1 MGLVAC
7 CLVIVYH
14 GRRAHVY
21 TCRRLALVGVL
32 GADVLRPRRR
42 VVAVRGRACTCVF
55 LALHGAFD
63 VVEDTCG
70 AKWCARVGVVHV
82 EVSSVGLFARSALR
96 VCPESDDDRVF
107 GDGLAGALVYPV
119 FVGDARLNG
128 CGCFLGC
135 VCALLVLPA
144 LVESIYVLGGFNP
157 VRDARQVE
165 VSLVVLLGGV
175 VPFLPAQ
182 EVFAQERERVLVEA
196 QIAAFVSGEHVE
208 DVALVPLGAGAQS
221 SLVCGN
227 GVVAHRPIVGVACH
241 GVFSFLRDVFSCFCI
256 LSRVALPCLHV

>member
-1 MGLVAC
+1 MGLVVC

-70 AKWCARVGVVHV
+70 AKRCAHVGVVHV

-96 VCPESDDDRVF
+96 VCPESDDDRVL
-107 GDGLAGALVYPV
+107 GNRLAGALIYPV
-119 FVGDARLNG
+119 RVGNARLNG
-128 CGCFLGC
+128 RGGFLVC
-135 VCALLVLPA
+135 VFFLTLRPF
-144 LVESIYVLGGFNP
+144 LVESVYVLGGFNP
-157 VRDARQVE
+157 FGDARQVE

-175 VPFLPAQ
+175 VPFFPDQ
-182 EVFAQERERVLVEA
+182 EVFTQERERVVVEV
-196 QIAAFVSGEHVE
+196 QGCAFVGGECVE
-208 DVALVPLGAGAQS
+208 DVALVPFGSGAQS
-221 SLVCGN
+221 AFVGGN
-227 GVVAHRPIVGVACH
+227 GVVAH
-241 GVFSFLRDVFSCFCI
+241 
-256 LSRVALPCLHV
+256 